1 MKYLL
6 TMIALF
12 AVAGFWLAGL
22 RARERATAV
31 TRAHCLRFNL
41 QLLDDTVALTRLR
54 PVLDRGRFKW
64 LRRYDFEFTETGD
77 LRRQGKIVLL
87 GLDIQDLALDP
98 HQIPG

>member
-6 TMIALF
+6 TMIAFF

-22 RARERATAV
+22 RARECATAV

-64 LRRYDFEFTETGD
+64 LRRYDFEFTETGE
-77 LRRQGKIVLL
+77 LRRRGKIVLL